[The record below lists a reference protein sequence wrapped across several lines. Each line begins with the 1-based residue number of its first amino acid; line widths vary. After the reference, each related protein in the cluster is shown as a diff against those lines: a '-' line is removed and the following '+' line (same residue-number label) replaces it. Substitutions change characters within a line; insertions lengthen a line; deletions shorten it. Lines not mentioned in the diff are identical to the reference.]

1 MSDRQGK
8 RKQDKP
14 EFSARRI
21 SAWAHESKV
30 SEESLEQ
37 AFEKALT
44 TPKKEMYSVLCDEE
58 YIALRID
65 TDCFKGRDWVI
76 VKGITTKGEM
86 KLLGLKEGET
96 ANAGFMANLLES
108 LLSQGFPKQAFRV
121 FVENKTKVIKS
132 AVLNTLGKESK
143 VIKLSKKVKSLPTTE
158 EMLEVAINT
167 NPKEAQKR
175 FGEFMEKA
183 SIGELCAL
191 FKLEV
196 VSLCGKSRSR
206 KESPDIPRRGGWDK
220 VLAKVGGTKY
230 WIKKPRVKQN
240 KKELQL
246 KSYALMS
253 HVNVVM
259 KHVISAVLKGVSG
272 RRYRE
277 DLEGLGVSSALVSQ
291 YFKSFS
297 ESQLLQLNTRDLSED
312 YYLALHMDTV
322 YWGKQAI
329 VMVTG
334 ITVEG
339 EKKILGLKEGDTENT
354 KVVES
359 LLNELVDRGISK
371 EASRIFVLDGAK
383 ALKKAVKEV
392 FGERAQIQRCT
403 LHKQRNIM
411 EYVPRTLYEKF
422 KTPWWAIFNS
432 ESLKEAHEKIKE
444 LEEWL
449 KVNIEDEKMQSKAL
463 ASLKEGQEELLTLIK
478 LGIIPDHRKPFQSTN
493 ILESMIATIRQE
505 TNRVTHW
512 QQGQAIRWFAAH
524 LLLREKK
531 LNRYHNIDHL
541 EAVAE
546 ILRKKDEEIDACKL
560 SEQPIA
566 QAA

>member
-44 TPKKEMYSVLCDEE
+44 TPNKEMYSVFCDEE

-86 KLLGLKEGET
+86 KILGLKEGET

-132 AVLNTLGKESK
+132 AVLNTLGKESWMR
-143 VIKLSKKVKSLPTTE
+143 V
-158 EMLEVAINT
+158 
-167 NPKEAQKR
+167 PKEAQKR

-240 KKELQL
+240 KKEVQL

-312 YYLALHMDTV
+312 HYLALHIDTV

-546 ILRKKDEEIDACKL
+546 ILRKKDKEIDACKL

>member
-1 MSDRQGK
+1 MSDHQGK
-8 RKQDKP
+8 RKQSKP
-14 EFSARRI
+14 EFSAKKI
-21 SAWAHESKV
+21 SAWARESKV

-37 AFEKALT
+37 AFEEALT
-44 TPKKEMYSVLCDEE
+44 TPNKEMYSVPCDEE

-86 KLLGLKEGET
+86 KILGLKEGEIK
-96 ANAGFMANLLES
+96 NAGIMVNLLEG
-108 LLSQGFPKQAFRV
+108 LLSQGFPKQTFRV

-132 AVLNTLGKESK
+132 AVAHTFEKGSK
-143 VIKLSKKVKSLPTTE
+143 VIRLSKKVKPSPKPK
-158 EMLEVAINT
+158 EMVQVAINE
-167 NPKEAQKR
+167 NQEEAQKI
-175 FGEFMEKA
+175 FDQYLEKA
-183 SIGELCAL
+183 SIGEVCEVLY
-191 FKLEV
+191 LEV
-196 VSLCGKSRSR
+196 ESLCGKSRSR
-206 KESPDIPRRGGWDK
+206 KSSSDAPRRGGWDP
-220 VLAKVGGTKY
+220 VNVEAGGTKDT
-230 WIKKPRVKQN
+230 IQKPRVKQN
-240 KKELQL
+240 GEEVPL
-246 KSYALMS
+246 KSWALIR
-253 HVNVVM
+253 NVDVIM
-259 KHVISAVLKGVSG
+259 KHVVNFVLKGVSS

-291 YFKSFS
+291 YFKRFS
-297 ESQLLQLNTRDLSED
+297 KKQLFQINTRDLSGD
-312 YYLALHMDTV
+312 HYLALHMDTV

-354 KVVES
+354 KVVKS

-371 EASRIFVLDGAK
+371 EVSRIFVVDGAK

-392 FGERAQIQRCT
+392 FGERAEIQRCT

-422 KTPWWAIFNS
+422 KTPWWAIFKS

-478 LGIIPDHRKPFQSTN
+478 LEIPPDHRKPFQSTN

-531 LNRYHNIDHL
+531 LSRYHNIDHL
-541 EAVAE
+541 EVVAE